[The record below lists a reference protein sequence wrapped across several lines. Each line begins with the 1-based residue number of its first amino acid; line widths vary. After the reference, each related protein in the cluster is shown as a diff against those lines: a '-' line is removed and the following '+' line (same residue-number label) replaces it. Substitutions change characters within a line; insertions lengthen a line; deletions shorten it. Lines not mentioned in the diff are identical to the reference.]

1 MMCEIATLGH
11 KVLNH
16 SVEGA
21 SFVGVLLF
29 VIASAERSKVFSSLW
44 NIIREELTFEFD
56 DVLADNLP
64 RNEAHQSLLHFLIL

>member
-44 NIIREELTFEFD
+44 NIILEKLNFDLTYFFI
-56 DVLADNLP
+56 LP
-64 RNEAHQSLLHFLIL
+64 QNVAHRSGLHFLRP